1 MSDLNSHEK
10 KTSRRFTV
18 LEDQKLQ
25 ELVGQFGAKRW
36 RRIAQ
41 YMPGRAA
48 RQCRDRYCN
57 YLSPDFYNNK
67 WTAEEDYLLYEKFQ
81 EYGTQWAKITQF
93 FPGKNANNIKNRWN
107 YSVSRL
113 NFDGQSSKF
122 SSISKTSN
130 SNMPI
135 PSPTTT
141 PSISQNISPYGIN
154 SNSGSSLPVQMNCPT
169 SSSTLNSGISL
180 PSNISQLH
188 QFQPIQVNVQQ
199 PIQMNVQIPQSF
211 TQPISQNISQIA
223 ISNSIV
229 SSSPSQQHQSHPVP
243 NIKQR
248 NAINV
253 PLIPENVCSLRQS
266 SFGKKDNI
274 TTNVYDVM
282 PRKLPS
288 IQTLIAEIKGE

>member
-1 MSDLNSHEK
+1 MSEPNSSDK
-10 KTSRRFTV
+10 KTSRRFTA

-67 WTAEEDYLLYEKFQ
+67 WTTEEDLLLYEKFQ
-81 EYGTQWAKITQF
+81 EFGTQWAKITQF

-113 NFDGQSSKF
+113 NFEGQTPKF
-122 SSISKTSN
+122 SSSISKMSN
-130 SNMPI
+130 SNLPI
-135 PSPTTT
+135 TTSAT
-141 PSISQNISPYGIN
+141 SIIPPNVPAYGLAQPPC
-154 SNSGSSLPVQMNCPT
+154 SSLQIHINCPNT
-169 SSSTLNSGISL
+169 SSTLNSGISIS
-180 PSNISQLH
+180 SNISQLQ
-188 QFQPIQVNVQQ
+188 QFQPIQMNPQQ
-199 PIQMNVQIPQSF
+199 PIIGIKMAQPCSQPIPQNIN
-211 TQPISQNISQIA
+211 QISIPNGIV
-223 ISNSIV
+223 V
-229 SSSPSQQHQSHPVP
+229 SSHPQRQQSHPVP
-243 NIKQR
+243 NLRPSQNIT
-248 NAINV
+248 V
-253 PLIPENVCSLRQS
+253 PLIPENVCSLSQS
-266 SFGKKDNI
+266 SYSKKNNI
-274 TTNVYDVM
+274 TTNVYDVV

>member
-1 MSDLNSHEK
+1 MSDPNSNEK
-10 KTSRRFTV
+10 KTSRRFTA

-113 NFDGQSSKF
+113 NFDGQSTKF
-122 SSISKTSN
+122 SSVSKIQN
-130 SNMPI
+130 SNLPL
-135 PSPTTT
+135 PTTT
-141 PSISQNISPYGIN
+141 PMGVPSFGVN
-154 SNSGSSLPVQMNCPT
+154 SKSTSSLQVQMNNCQT
-169 SSSTLNSGISL
+169 STSALNAITPI
-180 PSNISQLH
+180 PSNISQIP
-188 QFQPIQVNVQQ
+188 QFQTIQMIGVNV
-199 PIQMNVQIPQSF
+199 PQTTF
-211 TQPISQNISQIA
+211 TPSITQNINQIS
-223 ISNSIV
+223 IPNSIV
-229 SSSPSQQHQSHPVP
+229 TSQHQSHPIP

-248 NAINV
+248 NTNI

-266 SFGKKDNI
+266 SFAKRGNI